1 MKKLTFWK
9 SLFLLFALIV
19 GSVNGWAEDEYTELY
34 SATFSSVANHSY
46 TQNKTF
52 TLSQKSW
59 TASVSQ
65 VNSNVFYLGCN
76 DNNKSKGVLN
86 DNSTFSS
93 VVTALRS
100 VDTPYNNAYTT
111 AHAYAL
117 LFDNAYSNVSKIE
130 FGWGGANNAIQI
142 YLFGD
147 TGNGYVLL
155 QSGAAANDNTGS
167 SIKWTGT
174 PTNFTKF
181 VIVARPGATN
191 STANSKTLRNPYF
204 KLYRNSTIAITS
216 IAFSDP
222 KTASV
227 GVGGTTTL
235 SPTVLP
241 TGYTEAID
249 WESDATG
256 VATVNSSGVVTGV
269 AAGTAHI
276 TAKAHNNPTT
286 IYDVCTVTVT
296 AAVPVTG
303 VSLKSSTT
311 LLLGGTETL
320 VPTILPTNATNKNVT
335 WSSADDTKVSVDENG
350 LITALALTNGTPVGI
365 TATTDDGDFTATCA
379 VTVNPVPVSEVTLK
393 VTEGTLR
400 INKTIQLE
408 ATVAPDNATDKTV
421 IWESDDTDKAT
432 VSNTGLVTAK
442 AVGTATI
449 TAKSNADNTKKATF
463 ALTIVDGAIS
473 LAPGGS
479 ITFDDFS
486 GAGNSYSNGNA
497 KSTDFTADDE
507 NPYEWSGS
515 NYMSSSGLQL
525 RASSNNGTITSPV
538 VKAPYGYQLV
548 ITGGNV
554 TVLIGSSEQT
564 AVGTKTW
571 ELPNNTAFTLRNNTS
586 NALTVTKVVIT
597 ALKQPVATNLAIT
610 DPGTL
615 AKDATSTFAYTADT
629 EEANTPAWTSSA
641 TGIIEITNAATGAYN
656 AKARGKAKV
665 TLTLT
670 PTDDT
675 NYRSVSAEREV
686 TVNEVV
692 AITAADIEMYNT
704 DETTIGATTTEGYAG
719 TLTYESDDETVATVD
734 ADGNVTAVGNGTAT
748 ITITAS
754 ADETNYFAGTTKD
767 ITVTV
772 TTGPSYTVT
781 FDAGSGESAED
792 ELTEAEYKAGVT
804 LPTVTPITG
813 WTFVGWNADKTATT
827 GTEAGKTYKPTDDCT
842 LYAIYSKG
850 GFVSKTTYTKETT
863 LANVKGATK
872 VVLLNNNQILKSSG
886 TTISSETKNNTND
899 ITVSD
904 DMIFT
909 LSGDDTN
916 GYTLTNADGY
926 TLGAETVSASGS
938 GNNNKAVSMTTDNN
952 KWLIQTN
959 TNKSGT
965 FVLKNVK
972 EASGNA
978 GACLDYYSNT
988 WQTYYNTSAN
998 SNQYTCVY
1006 FFVPKIET
1014 VYNNKPQTSVEMTD
1028 DTDVANLVGSFA
1040 EEISYTRTMG
1050 KLSTLYLPFASE
1062 VPAGMTAYEFKQQES
1077 ATKLNFTKVVG
1088 STLKAYTPYVLE
1100 QSSSAEKTLSANN
1113 ITIVAD
1119 TEGKT
1124 TEGSW
1129 TFKGTVVGLTNAEVL
1144 AEAGSGTAY
1153 IINSGKWHPVGNN
1166 AAATIPAYR
1175 AYFICTTANSAKV
1188 MEMSLEGGTT
1198 AINGIEEVAPVV
1210 TKTRKVVKNGRLVIE
1225 TANGEFTIDGAR
1237 MK

>member
-1 MKKLTFWK
+1 MKKITFWK
-9 SLFLLFALIV
+9 SFFLLFALIV
-19 GSVNGWAEDEYTELY
+19 GSMNVWADNI
-34 SATFSSVANHSY
+34 TFNFESSGSHRASGNNSY
-46 TQNKTF
+46 TGTNNYSQNNVSIALTYADAVSSGSPINGSYHVVGRVKSSTTNRPKALIGPINITNRKVTSIAYKT
-52 TLSQKSW
+52 
-59 TASVSQ
+59 
-65 VNSNVFYLGCN
+65 
-76 DNNKSKGVLN
+76 KGATTITMTVEYSL
-86 DNSTFSS
+86 DNSTWESLES
-93 VVTALRS
+93 YTLESTTQTKGKDNLNITGTNLYLR
-100 VDTPYNNAYTT
+100 
-111 AHAYAL
+111 
-117 LFDNAYSNVSKIE
+117 F
-130 FGWGGANNAIQI
+130 
-142 YLFGD
+142 
-147 TGNGYVLL
+147 
-155 QSGAAANDNTGS
+155 TGS
-167 SIKWTGT
+167 VSSS
-174 PTNFTKF
+174 
-181 VIVARPGATN
+181 TN
-191 STANSKTLRNPYF
+191 SNRDFNLDDIVITHEFNS
-204 KLYRNSTIAITS
+204 IAITS
-216 IAFSDP
+216 IAFAEP
-222 KTASV
+222 KTAEV
-227 GVGGTTTL
+227 GAGGTTTL
-235 SPTVLP
+235 SPTILP
-241 TGYTEAID
+241 ANYNETVD

-276 TAKAHNNPTT
+276 TAKAHNNPST

-303 VSLKSSTT
+303 VSMKSSTT

-350 LITALALTNGTPVGI
+350 LITALALTNGNPVGI
-365 TATTDDGDFTATCA
+365 TATTDDGDFTATCE
-379 VTVNPVPVSEVTLK
+379 VTVNPVPVSGVTLK

-449 TAKSNADNTKKATF
+449 TAKSNADNTKTATF

-473 LAPGGS
+473 LNPGGS
-479 ITFDDFS
+479 IEFSDFS
-486 GAGNSYSNGNA
+486 GAGNGYDSGNA
-497 KSTDFTADDE
+497 KSTDFTANDE
-507 NPYEWSGS
+507 KPYEWSGS
-515 NYMSSSGLQL
+515 NYMSSNGLQL

-554 TVLIGSSEQT
+554 TVLIGNNEQT
-564 AVGTKTW
+564 AVSTKTW

-615 AKDATSTFAYTADT
+615 AKDATGTFAYTADT
-629 EEANTPAWTSSA
+629 EEANTPAWTSSD
-641 TGIIEITNAATGAYN
+641 TDIIEITNATTGAYN

-665 TLTLT
+665 SLTLT

-675 NYRSVSAEREV
+675 NYRSVSAEREI

-692 AITAADIEMYNT
+692 AITAADIDMYNT
-704 DETTIGATTTEGYAG
+704 DETTIGATSTTGYAG

-748 ITITAS
+748 ITITAP
-754 ADETNYFAGTTKD
+754 ADATNYFAGTTKD

-781 FDAGSGESAED
+781 FDAGSGTCATES
-792 ELTEAEYKAGVT
+792 LTEDSYKAGVE
-804 LPTVTPITG
+804 LPDATPITG

-827 GTEAGKTYKPTDDCT
+827 GTEAGENYKPTADCT
-842 LYAIYSKG
+842 LYAIYRKG
-850 GFVSKTTYTKETT
+850 GIVSKTTYTKETS

-916 GYTLTNADGY
+916 GYTLTNAAGY
-926 TLGAETVSASGS
+926 TLGATTVSSS
-938 GNNNKAVSMTTDNN
+938 TDNNKAISMTTDNN
-952 KWLIQTN
+952 KWVIEDHTTSN
-959 TNKSGT
+959 SADGT
-965 FVLKNVK
+965 FTFTIKGSS
-972 EASGNA
+972 AA
-978 GACLDYYSNT
+978 IDYYNQ
-988 WQTYYNTSAN
+988 WQTYYNTNYSTN
-998 SNQYTCVY
+998 SYTKVHV
-1006 FFVPKIET
+1006 FVPKVET
-1014 VYNNKPQTSVEMTD
+1014 VYNNDPQTSVAMTD
-1028 DTDVANLVGSFA
+1028 ATDVTTLEGSFV
-1040 EEISYTRTMG
+1040 EEITYTRKMG
-1050 KLSTLYLPFASE
+1050 KLSTIYLPYESE
-1062 VPAGMTAYEFKQQES
+1062 IPAGMKAYEFAGEES
-1077 ATKLNFTKVVG
+1077 ATKLNFTEVVG
-1088 STLKAYTPYVLE
+1088 NKLAAYTPYVLE
-1100 QSSSAEKTLSANN
+1100 QETADTDADKTELGATN
-1113 ITIVAD
+1113 ITIEAD
-1119 TEGKT
+1119 SHGQTAEGN
-1124 TEGSW
+1124 W
-1129 TFKGTVVGLTNAEVL
+1129 TFKGTATRLTNAEVL
-1144 AEAGSGTAY
+1144 EDAGAGKAY
-1153 IINSGKWHPVGNN
+1153 IINDGKWHPVSSTPNDGVY
-1166 AAATIPAYR
+1166 IPAYR
-1175 AYFICTTANSAKV
+1175 AYFIWTGSGNAKV
-1188 MEMSLEGGTT
+1188 MDMSFDGVTT
-1198 AINGIEEVAPVV
+1198 AINGVEEIVPAT

-1225 TANGEFTIDGAR
+1225 TVNGKFTIDGAR